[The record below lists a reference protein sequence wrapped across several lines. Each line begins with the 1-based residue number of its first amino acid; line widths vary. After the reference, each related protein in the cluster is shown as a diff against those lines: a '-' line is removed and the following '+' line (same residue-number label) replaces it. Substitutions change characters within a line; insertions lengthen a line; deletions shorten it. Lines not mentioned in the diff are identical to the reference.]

1 MKNFILLIAVACLVL
16 IACTPNV
23 DLNVEKANVK
33 AVIDQYTKVLET
45 EDIHLLSKLTAHH
58 ADMINFGTSA
68 GERIVGCNAL
78 KEMMQKQF
86 ETTETTNISIS
97 DQVIKLHDSGK
108 VAWFSEIMDWEIV
121 AGDQQVKLEGLRVTG
136 VLEKRE
142 GNWVYVQLHYSIPVV
157 E

>member
-1 MKNFILLIAVACLVL
+1 MCRVLYSLI
-16 IACTPNV
+16 
-23 DLNVEKANVK
+23 
-33 AVIDQYTKVLET
+33 
-45 EDIHLLSKLTAHH
+45 S
-58 ADMINFGTSA
+58 NFGTSA
-68 GERIVGCNAL
+68 GERIVGWNAL